1 LTDKIGATAVNS
13 VWLTT
18 IRDYAKL
25 KLIGDKPEKKTQ
37 RKLFDKYIDEG
48 FVFMLVLLI
57 RYAQLKS
64 SDINS
69 VSVVCCHDD
78 VRIRNDY

>member
-1 LTDKIGATAVNS
+1 MNQ
-13 VWLTT
+13 
-18 IRDYAKL
+18 
-25 KLIGDKPEKKTQ
+25 KKQ
-37 RKLFDKYIDEG
+37 RKLFDKYFDEG
-48 FVFMLVLLI
+48 FVLMLVLPI
-57 RYAQLKS
+57 QYAQPKS

>member
-1 LTDKIGATAVNS
+1 

-18 IRDYAKL
+18 IRDYAKV
-25 KLIGDKPEKKTQ
+25 KLIGDEPKKQ
-37 RKLFDKYIDEG
+37 RKLFDKYFNEG
-48 FVFMLVLLI
+48 FVFMLVLPI
-57 RYAQLKS
+57 RYVQLKS

-69 VSVVCCHDD
+69 VSVVCFHDD

>member
-13 VWLTT
+13 MWLTT
-18 IRDYAKL
+18 IRDYVKV
-25 KLIGDKPEKKTQ
+25 KLIGDEEKKQ
-37 RKLFDKYIDEG
+37 RKLFEKYFDEG

-57 RYAQLKS
+57 QYAQLKS

-69 VSVVCCHDD
+69 VSVVCFHDD